1 MRNQSTDM
9 DIMVLIGYIAAIFVG
24 ISLGLIGGGGSILAI
39 PILTYLFGITDT
51 NISTAFSLFIVGTAS
66 LIGSMS
72 YFKKGLVELKTAI
85 IFGLPAI
92 LAIYI
97 MRQII
102 IPVIPTELFSLGS
115 FTFTKDLGVMI
126 IFAILM
132 IFASVSMIK
141 GRKDTGENTIE
152 KEVNYPLII
161 VEGMFV
167 GMLTGLVGAGGGF
180 IIIPALI
187 ALFNLPMKKA
197 VGTSL
202 VVITINS
209 LFGFATDITNPNL
222 DWVLL
227 LSFTAIAVAGIFI
240 GSALSNKISGAKLKP
255 AFGWFILIMGVFI
268 LGKSFIN

>member
-1 MRNQSTDM
+1 MELIT
-9 DIMVLIGYIAAIFVG
+9 IIGYISAILVG

-51 NISTAFSLFIVGTAS
+51 NISTAYSLFIVGISS

-72 YFKKGLVELKTAI
+72 YFQKGLVELKTAFT
-85 IFGLPAI
+85 FGLPAI
-92 LAIYI
+92 AAIFVT
-97 MRQII
+97 RQVLV
-102 IPVIPTELFSLGS
+102 PLIPTELFTVGN
-115 FTFTKDLGVMI
+115 FIFTKDIGVML
-126 IFAILM
+126 IFAVLM

-141 GRKDTGENTIE
+141 GRKDTQEKSSNTE
-152 KEVNYPLII
+152 LNYPLI
-161 VEGMFV
+161 VTQGMFV

-202 VVITINS
+202 VVIAMNS
-209 LFGFATDITNPNL
+209 LFGFATEIANPNI
-222 DWVLL
+222 DWTFL
-227 LSFTAIAVAGIFI
+227 LSFTAIAAVGIFI

-255 AFGWFILIMGVFI
+255 AFGWFVLIMGIFI
-268 LGKSFIN
+268 LGKSLLN